1 MMKNKQA
8 RTATSDAGGAEMTHS
23 ILRSDVP
30 RGTVHSQELTW
41 LRSCRG
47 SGQAMPSTGSLA
59 LHYRRFL
66 CEFIHY

>member
-8 RTATSDAGGAEMTHS
+8 RPATSDAGAEMTHS

-47 SGQAMPSTGSLA
+47 SGQAMPSTDPMGRWIATSALA
-59 LHYRRFL
+59 
-66 CEFIHY
+66 E